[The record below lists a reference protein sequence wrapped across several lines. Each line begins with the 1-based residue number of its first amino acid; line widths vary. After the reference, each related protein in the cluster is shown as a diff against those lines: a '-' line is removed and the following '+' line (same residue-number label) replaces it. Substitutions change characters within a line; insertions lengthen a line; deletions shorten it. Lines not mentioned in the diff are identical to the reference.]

1 MFKDRNDAGHQ
12 LAKRLLKFKG
22 EDILVLGIPRGG
34 IPVAEIVAKYLKA
47 PLNVAL
53 SKKIGHPFNKEYAI
67 GAVSLENS
75 IIDPNEIT
83 PSGYIAQETAHIR
96 EILGLRYRQYYKN
109 VSVHGI
115 KNKTVIIIDDG
126 IATGNTM
133 ALTVEL
139 VAKQHSNSIIVA
151 VPVAPAGTI
160 KKLRDLE
167 KIREVVCLE
176 TPKNFR
182 AVGQFYEDFEAV
194 TDSKAI
200 SILEQANSN
209 Q

>member
-1 MFKDRNDAGHQ
+1 MFTNRIDAGHR
-12 LAKRLLKFKG
+12 LAKKLLKYKG

-34 IPVAEIVAKYLKA
+34 LPVAAICAKYLQA

-67 GAVSLENS
+67 GAVGLENA
-75 IIDPNEIT
+75 IIDYNEVT
-83 PSGYIAQETAHIR
+83 PPGYLAKETEHLR
-96 EILGLRYRQYYKN
+96 EILRSRYRQYYRN
-109 VSVHGI
+109 VPVRDI
-115 KNKTVIIIDDG
+115 NNKTVIIIDDG

-139 VAKQHSNSIIVA
+139 VNKQKPNSIIVA

-160 KKLRDLE
+160 RMLRNKE
-167 KIREVVCLE
+167 EIREVICLE
-176 TPKNFR
+176 MPANFG

-194 TDSKAI
+194 TDSEAI
-200 SILEQANSN
+200 NILEKANFN
-209 Q
+209 